1 MARSRSSSKQTAA
14 LAGLGYLGS
23 GAGQGVVCL
32 PDDKS
37 FGCQLKRF
45 VGTIQG
51 IAFLILCA
59 FLVYWVFKNRK
70 NLFKM

>member
-1 MARSRSSSKQTAA
+1 MTRSRNSSKQTAA

-23 GAGQGVVCL
+23 GAGEGVVCL
-32 PDDKS
+32 PDDNS
-37 FGCQLKRF
+37 FLCNLKRI

-51 IAFLILCA
+51 ITFLILCV
-59 FLVYWVFKNRK
+59 FMIFWVFKNRK

>member
-14 LAGLGYLGS
+14 LTGLGYLGA

-37 FGCQLKRF
+37 FGCQLKRI
-45 VGTIQG
+45 VGTVQG
-51 IAFLILCA
+51 IAFLILCT
-59 FLVYWVFKNRK
+59 FLVFWVFKNRK